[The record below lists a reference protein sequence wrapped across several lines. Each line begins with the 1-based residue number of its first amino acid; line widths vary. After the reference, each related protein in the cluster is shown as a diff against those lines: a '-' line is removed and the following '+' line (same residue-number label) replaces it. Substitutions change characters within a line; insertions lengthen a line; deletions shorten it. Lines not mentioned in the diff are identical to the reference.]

1 MRGPQKQQDSLF
13 SYVPL
18 EKRIPQDHPMRPIRK
33 MVDKAFEQM
42 SDKFSELYSHTGRP
56 SIAPEYLL
64 RAALLQIFYSIRSE
78 RLLMEQLDYNLLFR
92 WFVGLKMDDPVW
104 NHSVFSK
111 NRDRLLNTEIAA
123 LFFAAIR
130 DQASKKK
137 LISDEHFTVD
147 GTLLEAWASMKS
159 FQPKDSDKN
168 DPSGGGGSGKNPTV
182 NFRGQ
187 KRKNDTHRSVTD
199 PEARLYKKARGQQA
213 KLCYLGHAM
222 MENRNGLVVDTRVTL
237 ANGTAERKAAIEMV
251 EKVPGKHRITLGA
264 DKGYDSTDFVERMR
278 LLTATPHVAQS
289 GRGSAIDCRT
299 TRHEGYNVSLK
310 IRKRVEEI
318 FGWMKTIGC
327 LGKLHHR
334 GRKRIQGIFTLAA
347 AAYNLIRIR
356 NLLAES
362 CP

>member
-1 MRGPQKQQDSLF
+1 MRGSQKQQDSLF

-18 EKRIPQDHPMRPIRK
+18 EKRIPKSHPLRPIRK
-33 MVDKAFEQM
+33 MVDEALKKM
-42 SDKFSELYSHTGRP
+42 SNKFSELYSYTGRP

-123 LFFAAIR
+123 LFFASIR
-130 DQASKKK
+130 DQAAKKK

-159 FQPKDSDKN
+159 FKPKGSDKN
-168 DPSGGGGSGKNPTV
+168 NPSDTGSGKNPTV

-187 KRKNDTHRSVTD
+187 KRKNDTHQSVTD
-199 PEARLYKKARGQQA
+199 PEARLYKKAKGQQA
-213 KLCYLGHAM
+213 KLCYLGHAL
-222 MENRNGLVVDTRVTL
+222 MENRNGLVVDTRVSL

-251 EKVPGKHRITLGA
+251 ENVPGKHRITLGA

-278 LLTATPHVAQS
+278 FLNATAHVAQN
-289 GRGSAIDCRT
+289 GRGSAIDGRT
-299 TRHEGYNVSLK
+299 TRHDGYNVSLK

-334 GRKRIQGIFTLAA
+334 GQERIQGIFTLAA

-356 NLLAES
+356 NLLAQR

>member
-1 MRGPQKQQDSLF
+1 MRGSQKQQDSLF

-18 EKRIPQDHPMRPIRK
+18 EKRIPKSHPLRPIRK
-33 MVDKAFEQM
+33 MVDEALKKM
-42 SDKFSELYSHTGRP
+42 SNKFSELYSYTGRP

-78 RLLMEQLDYNLLFR
+78 RLLIEQLDYNLLFR

-123 LFFAAIR
+123 LFFASIR
-130 DQASKKK
+130 DQAAKKK

-159 FQPKDSDKN
+159 FKPKGSDKN
-168 DPSGGGGSGKNPTV
+168 NPSDTGSGKNPTV

-187 KRKNDTHRSVTD
+187 KRKNDTHQSVTD
-199 PEARLYKKARGQQA
+199 PEARLYKKAKGQQA
-213 KLCYLGHAM
+213 KLCYLGHAL
-222 MENRNGLVVDTRVTL
+222 MENRNGLVVDTRVSL

-251 EKVPGKHRITLGA
+251 ENVPGKHRITLGA

-278 LLTATPHVAQS
+278 FLNATAHVAQN
-289 GRGSAIDCRT
+289 GRGSAIDGRT
-299 TRHEGYNVSLK
+299 TRHDGYNVSLK

-334 GRKRIQGIFTLAA
+334 GQERIQGIFTLAA

-356 NLLAES
+356 NLLAQG

>member
-1 MRGPQKQQDSLF
+1 MSGSQQQQDSLF
-13 SYVPL
+13 SYLPL
-18 EKRIPQDHPMRPIRK
+18 EKRIPKSHPLRPIRR
-33 MVDKAFEQM
+33 MVDEALKKM
-42 SDKFSELYSHTGRP
+42 SNKFSELYSHTGRP

-123 LFFAAIR
+123 LFFASIR
-130 DQASKKK
+130 DQAAKKK

-159 FQPKDSDKN
+159 FKPKGSDKN
-168 DPSGGGGSGKNPTV
+168 EPPDTGSGKNPTV

-187 KRKNDTHRSVTD
+187 KRKNDTHQSVTD
-199 PEARLYKKARGQQA
+199 PEARLYKKAKGQQA
-213 KLCYLGHAM
+213 KLCYLGHAL
-222 MENRNGLVVDTRVTL
+222 MENRNGLVVDTRVSL

-251 EKVPGKHRITLGA
+251 ENVPGKHRITLGA

-278 LLTATPHVAQS
+278 FLNATPHVAQN
-289 GRGSAIDCRT
+289 GRGSAIDGRT
-299 TRHEGYNVSLK
+299 TRHDGYNVSLK
-310 IRKRVEEI
+310 IRKRVEEV

-334 GRKRIQGIFTLAA
+334 GQERIQGIFTLAA

-356 NLLAES
+356 NLLAQGCS
-362 CP
+362 Q